1 MKKLVLFTATA
12 IALVSTGAFSNAFAQ
27 ETRAQVRQE
36 LVQAENNGSRFVT
49 DTSYPAVDPI
59 YAAQVARLKQSHAD
73 MGTDTSGSSASGT
86 RITMHSH
93 GGNQSCVGPADFC
106 TPFFGS

>member
-1 MKKLVLFTATA
+1 
-12 IALVSTGAFSNAFAQ
+12 
-27 ETRAQVRQE
+27 
-36 LVQAENNGSRFVT
+36 
-49 DTSYPAVDPI
+49 
-59 YAAQVARLKQSHAD
+59 